1 MDFPI
6 SLADG
11 LQSLRPGAQW
21 SMAGNTYDGI
31 TWHDTEQ
38 TMPTVVE
45 LMTEVQR
52 LSAQQPLDSCKQKAT
67 ELLAATDYSQLP
79 DAAASLKNKAEFDT
93 YRATV
98 RAFIANPV
106 ASPVWPV
113 APKAQW

>member
-6 SLADG
+6 SIADA

-21 SMAGNTYDGI
+21 SMVGNSYDGI
-31 TWHDTEQ
+31 TWHDTIQ
-38 TMPTVVE
+38 TIPTLPE

-67 ELLAATDYSQLP
+67 ELLAATDYTQLP
-79 DAAASLKNKAEFDT
+79 DAAAALKNKAEFDT

-98 RAFIANPV
+98 RAFIATPV
-106 ASPVWPV
+106 ASPVWP
-113 APKAQW
+113 ALPKAQW